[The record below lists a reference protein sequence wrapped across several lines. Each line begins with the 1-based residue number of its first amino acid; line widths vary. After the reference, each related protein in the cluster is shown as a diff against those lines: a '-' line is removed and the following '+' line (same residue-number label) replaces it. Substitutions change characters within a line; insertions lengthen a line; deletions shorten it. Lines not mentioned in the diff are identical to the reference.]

1 MRSRII
7 IGVFIIVW
15 LGLLVRIFY
24 LSIKSNDY
32 YEALSNKN
40 TIKNEMIAPVR
51 GEILDRNKMP
61 IAINKLGFRI
71 KLRPHLSGKKN
82 RPLLEEEINVIVGKL
97 PFLDRDKLL
106 KNYLKQDSYY
116 NHHFIEI
123 VDFISYEDIMPVY
136 SILTLRESLKVV
148 PAPKRYYPNRK
159 TAAHVIGYVSKA
171 NKKESDSDPIVNLVG
186 TVGKS
191 GVEKY
196 YNQFLQGTPGERKI
210 KVTAHN
216 EEIRELGIVK
226 PIENSKLLLTID
238 MRLQTLMSELFKG
251 KAGAAIVMDTDGAIL
266 AAGSYPEYDINAFVS
281 GISTKKWNSLIN
293 NLDVPFTN
301 KIINGLYP
309 PGSTIKTGLGLVYI
323 TSGISQ
329 WWKVYCS
336 GSMKLGNRNFRC
348 WKTKGHK
355 ETDVNKAI
363 RESCD
368 DYFYKGSLKVGI
380 ATMSEG
386 LRGMGL
392 GKKTGIDLSNEFI
405 GTVPSRIWKRQR
417 HNQPW
422 YRGETLNTSIGQG
435 DFLVTPLQMAQFT
448 ALMATGKLPK
458 PHLAMALN
466 DEPYLSEKEDVLTKE
481 QKAKLPIIQ
490 RAMREVCNHP
500 KGTATQY
507 LSSKVRIAG
516 KTGTAQVVGILQETK
531 DRIKEHEMAYY
542 TRSHAWFS
550 TYGPMNHPKYIVTVM
565 VEHGGHGGEA
575 AGGIVSKIYNKL
587 YELGYIK
594 RRK

>member
-1 MRSRII
+1 
-7 IGVFIIVW
+7 
-15 LGLLVRIFY
+15 
-24 LSIKSNDY
+24 
-32 YEALSNKN
+32 
-40 TIKNEMIAPVR
+40 MIAPVR

-61 IAINKLGFRI
+61 IAINKLGFKL
-71 KLRPHLSGKKN
+71 KLRPHLSGQKN
-82 RPLLEEEINVIVGKL
+82 RALLMQEINAIIEAL
-97 PFLDRDKLL
+97 PFLNQEKIL

-123 VDFISYEDIMPVY
+123 VDFVSYEDIIPVY
-136 SILTLRESLKVV
+136 SILTLRENLEVD

-159 TAAHVIGYVSKA
+159 TAAHIIGYVSKA
-171 NKKESDSDPIVNLVG
+171 NQKEIDSDPVLSLVG
-186 TVGKS
+186 SVGKN

-196 YNQFLQGTPGERKI
+196 YNGFLQGTPGERTI
-210 KVTAHN
+210 KVTAQN
-216 EEIRELGIVK
+216 EEINELGIVR
-226 PIENSKLLLTID
+226 PAENKKLYLTID
-238 MRLQTLMSELFKG
+238 MRMQNLISELFKG
-251 KAGAAIVMDTDGAIL
+251 KAGAAVIMDTKGAIL
-266 AAGSYPEYDINAFVS
+266 AAGSYPEYDLNAFVS
-281 GISTKKWNSLIN
+281 GISSKKWNGLIN
-293 NLDVPFTN
+293 SLDAPFTN
-301 KIINGLYP
+301 KVINGLYP

-329 WWKVYCS
+329 WWKTYCT

-348 WKTKGHK
+348 WKKAGHH
-355 ETDVNKAI
+355 ETDINKAI

-368 DYFYKGSLKVGI
+368 DYFYKGSLKIGI

-386 LRGMGL
+386 LKGMGL
-392 GKKTGIDLSNEFI
+392 GKKTGIDLPNEFI

-448 ALMATGKLPK
+448 ALMATGKLPR
-458 PHLAMALN
+458 PHLAMSL
-466 DEPYLSEKEDVLTKE
+466 DDIPYSSEVKDVLTAE
-481 QKAKLPIIQ
+481 QKAKLPVIQ

-500 KGTATQY
+500 KGTATHY
-507 LSSKVRIAG
+507 LSSKVKIAG

-531 DRIKEHEMAYY
+531 NRLKEHEMAYY
-542 TRSHAWFS
+542 TRSHAWFT

-565 VEHGGHGGEA
+565 VEHGGHGGQA

-587 YELGYIK
+587 YEFGYIK
-594 RRK
+594 RRR